1 LEFTGSPTGL
11 TCEELLLRYKR
22 FENAKMSYWRSE
34 ERRRVRPNS
43 WYDLMHGSWTPLGP
57 DAQRNY
63 PPPGIGLG
71 GTGRT
76 EP

>member
-1 LEFTGSPTGL
+1 
-11 TCEELLLRYKR
+11 LLRYKR

-34 ERRRVRPNS
+34 ERRRVTPNS

-57 DAQRNY
+57 DSQQNY
-63 PPPGIGLG
+63 PPPGIGSG

-76 EP
+76 GTINNMHS